1 MGNSMYIT
9 FCGHS
14 DYVETPED
22 RQNMMWT
29 LAEVIGD
36 RPANLYFCENGAFDG
51 FAFSCCKEYKK
62 THPKVRL
69 INVSADIMEWFYKTD
84 LDPKDEGYDRYFFPP
99 ALVDVP
105 TKFAVA
111 HRNYYILDET
121 NWVISYITHEQDTAY
136 TMYEYAYYLGSKVV
150 NLAHKNISDIISVD
164 ITLDLE
170 ELAGGNKYSLLS
182 LFRRFRAHKELLEDP
197 DYKRLYDEI
206 LEESYKNSPEQ
217 TENKEGEI
225 ALHEA
230 VGDLMV
236 KDFSAEPE
244 RISAEPLTC
253 LLKQRKR
260 IWNLV

>member
-1 MGNSMYIT
+1 
-9 FCGHS
+9 
-14 DYVETPED
+14 
-22 RQNMMWT
+22 
-29 LAEVIGD
+29 
-36 RPANLYFCENGAFDG
+36 
-51 FAFSCCKEYKK
+51 
-62 THPKVRL
+62 
-69 INVSADIMEWFYKTD
+69 MEWCEETELNSPTD
-84 LDPKDEGYDRYFFPP
+84 GYDKYFFPP
-99 ALVDVP
+99 MLLETP
-105 TKFAVA
+105 RKFAA
-111 HRNYYILDET
+111 SHRNFYMVEKAHIVIFYIKRE
-121 NWVISYITHEQDTAY
+121 NTAAY
-136 TMYEYAYYLGSKVV
+136 NMYEYAHYTKKITV
-150 NLAHKNISDIISVD
+150 NLAQENMSDVISVD
-164 ITLDLE
+164 IA
-170 ELAGGNKYSLLS
+170 LAITRIWGNGDYSLTN

>member
-1 MGNSMYIT
+1 MVIT
-9 FCGHS
+9 FFGDF
-14 DYVETPED
+14 DYVETPQD
-22 RQNMMWT
+22 RQKMMWT
-29 LAEVIGD
+29 LTEVIGD
-36 RPANLYFCENGAFDG
+36 RPAKLYFGGNGAFDE
-51 FAFSCCKEYKK
+51 FAFNCCWEYKK
-62 THPKVRL
+62 
-69 INVSADIMEWFYKTD
+69 INPNIKLVNVKSDIMEWCEETELNSPTD
-84 LDPKDEGYDRYFFPP
+84 GYDKYFFPP
-99 ALVDVP
+99 MLLETP
-105 TKFAVA
+105 RKFAA
-111 HRNYYILDET
+111 SHRNFYMVEKAHIVIFYIKRE
-121 NWVISYITHEQDTAY
+121 NTAAY
-136 TMYEYAYYLGSKVV
+136 NMYEYAHYTKKITV
-150 NLAHKNISDIISVD
+150 NLAQENMSDVISVD
-164 ITLDLE
+164 IA
-170 ELAGGNKYSLLS
+170 LAITRIWGNGNYSLTN

-217 TENKEGEI
+217 PENKEGEI

>member
-1 MGNSMYIT
+1 MVIT
-9 FCGHS
+9 FFGDF
-14 DYVETPED
+14 DYVETPQD
-22 RQNMMWT
+22 RQKMMWT
-29 LAEVIGD
+29 LTEVIGD
-36 RPANLYFCENGAFDG
+36 RPANLYFGGNGAFDE
-51 FAFSCCKEYKK
+51 FAFNCCWEYKK
-62 THPKVRL
+62 
-69 INVSADIMEWFYKTD
+69 INPNIKLVNVKSDIMEWCEETELNSPTD
-84 LDPKDEGYDRYFFPP
+84 GYDKYFFPP
-99 ALVDVP
+99 MLLETP
-105 TKFAVA
+105 RKFAA
-111 HRNYYILDET
+111 SHRNFYMVEKAHIVIFYIKRE
-121 NWVISYITHEQDTAY
+121 NTAAY
-136 TMYEYAYYLGSKVV
+136 NMYEYAHYTKKITV
-150 NLAHKNISDIISVD
+150 NLAQENMSDVISVD
-164 ITLDLE
+164 IA
-170 ELAGGNKYSLLS
+170 LAITRICGNGNYSLTN

>member
-1 MGNSMYIT
+1 MT
-9 FCGHS
+9 F
-14 DYVETPED
+14 
-22 RQNMMWT
+22 
-29 LAEVIGD
+29 AVIGLGGRGSTYAHFIKYYGSEIVAVCDTDEKKRELAKKYGVSDDMFFTSEDEFFAKGKLADALVIATMDSLHYRQAIKALELGYHILLEKPIAMTLEECREIRDLAVKRD
-36 RPANLYFCENGAFDG
+36 RRVVVCHVLRYSPMYM
-51 FAFSCCKEYKK
+51 KIK
-62 THPKVRL
+62 
-69 INVSADIMEWFYKTD
+69 D
-84 LDPKDEGYDRYFFPP
+84 LLDEG
-99 ALVDVP
+99 AIGDV
-105 TKFAVA
+105 
-111 HRNYYILDET
+111 
-121 NWVISYITHEQDTAY
+121 
-136 TMYEYAYYLGSKVV
+136 
-150 NLAHKNISDIISVD
+150 ISVD
-164 ITLDLE
+164 IA
-170 ELAGGNKYSLLS
+170 LAITRIWGNGDYSLTN

>member
-1 MGNSMYIT
+1 MVIT
-9 FCGHS
+9 FFGDF
-14 DYVETPED
+14 DYVETPQD
-22 RQNMMWT
+22 RQKMMWT
-29 LAEVIGD
+29 LTEVIGD
-36 RPANLYFCENGAFDG
+36 RPAKLYFGSNGTFDE
-51 FAFSCCKEYKK
+51 FAFNCCWEYKK
-62 THPKVRL
+62 
-69 INVSADIMEWFYKTD
+69 INPNIKLVNVKSDIMEWCEETELNSPTD
-84 LDPKDEGYDRYFFPP
+84 GYDKYFFPP
-99 ALVDVP
+99 MLLETP
-105 TKFAVA
+105 RKFAA
-111 HRNYYILDET
+111 SHRNFYMVEKAHIVIFYIKRE
-121 NWVISYITHEQDTAY
+121 NTAAY
-136 TMYEYAYYLGSKVV
+136 NMYEYAHYTKKITV
-150 NLAHKNISDIISVD
+150 NLAQENMSDVISVD
-164 ITLDLE
+164 IA
-170 ELAGGNKYSLLS
+170 LAITRICGNGNYSLTN